1 MRQTDTM
8 TVTVDCLVIGAGVV
22 GLAVARR
29 LSLGGRDVVVVDEA
43 DGIGT
48 QTSSR
53 NSEVIHAGICYP
65 RESAKARHCVA
76 GRQMLYRY
84 CNDRGIDHRRI
95 GKLIVATDSDQLARL
110 DAIAAAAAAN
120 GVDDLRLLSRDD
132 LASIEPGLDCAG
144 ALHSPSTGIIDSHG
158 LMRALHRDAEDA
170 GATTALRTRI
180 TGGHIGRGQLVIELD
195 GTAISCRTVV
205 NAAGLGAWD
214 VARGIEGLPPQTI
227 PRRFLAKGNYFVLD
241 GGRVPF
247 SQLVYP
253 VPVGGGL
260 GVHLTLDLAGQARF
274 GPDVEWTDHIDYHVD
289 AARADQF
296 YAAIRRYWP
305 GLPNNSLVPAYC
317 GIRPKLSGPGD
328 GDSDFLIQGPAAHGT
343 PGLVNLFGI
352 ESPGLTSCL
361 PIAEAVTSIV
371 EDR

>member
-8 TVTVDCLVIGAGVV
+8 TATIDCLVIGAGAV

-29 LSLGGRDVVVVDEA
+29 LALGGRDVVMVDEA
-43 DGIGT
+43 DAIGT

-53 NSEVIHAGICYP
+53 NSEVIHAGIYYP
-65 RESAKARHCVA
+65 PGSAKAQHCVA

-84 CNDRGIDHRRI
+84 CSDRGIAHRRI
-95 GKLIVATDSDQLARL
+95 GKLIVATDSGQLGRL

-120 GVDDLRLLSRDD
+120 GVDDLRRLNRVD
-132 LASIEPGLDCAG
+132 LASIEPALECAG
-144 ALHSPSTGIIDSHG
+144 ALHSPSTGIIDGHG
-158 LMRALHRDAEDA
+158 LMRSLHRDAADA
-170 GATTALRTRI
+170 GATTVLRTRV

-195 GTAISCRTVV
+195 GTATSCRTVV
-205 NAAGLGAWD
+205 NAAGLGAWG
-214 VARGIEGLPPQTI
+214 VARGIKGVPPETI
-227 PRRFLAKGNYFVLD
+227 PRRFLAKGNYFVLES
-241 GGRVPF
+241 GRVPF

-274 GPDVEWTDHIDYHVD
+274 GPDVEWTDHIDHHVD

-305 GLPNNSLVPAYC
+305 GLPDNSLVPAYC

-361 PIAEAVTSIV
+361 SIAEAVASMV
-371 EDR
+371 DVR